1 MGTPNFLH
9 FILIF
14 IITYTFP
21 KACTFSVF
29 LFLNGCTRGIW
40 KFLGQGLN
48 PKCSCTTTAVAMS
61 MSDPLTHCA
70 RPGIEPLSPKLPEP
84 PMVRFFF
91 FFLMR
96 AVVVAAAAA
105 EGGCGLHFQPME
117 VSRPVVESE
126 LQLLATATARSELRL
141 TYTTGHGNARSLTP
155 WARPGIEPASSWI
168 LVGFFPAEPPW
179 ELLQSDS

>member
-91 FFLMR
+91 FLVR
-96 AVVVAAAAA
+96 AAAAVA
-105 EGGCGLHFQPME
+105 VCTFSLWKFPGQWLNQSCSCWPQPQPDLSC
-117 VSRPVVESE
+117 V
-126 LQLLATATARSELRL
+126 
-141 TYTTGHGNARSLTP
+141 
-155 WARPGIEPASSWI
+155 
-168 LVGFFPAEPPW
+168 
-179 ELLQSDS
+179 